1 MEHAILHLLY
11 ARYFTKLMR
20 DEGLIDIDEPFTRLL
35 TQGMVIAP
43 TYYQQTAQGGKIWL
57 SSEDVELQKNAKGQA
72 ISAISKKDGQT
83 VYLGGMEKMSKSKN
97 NGVDPVRI
105 INVYGADT
113 VRLFCMFAAP
123 PEQSLEWTEEG
134 VEGAFRFLRRLW
146 RIVFALKQMPVDQP
160 FKGDNKELSAE
171 LKALRF
177 KLHHSIERVSYDFE
191 VRQQFNTAIAAVM
204 ELLNQYDKTNWQDQ
218 GRIGFSVAL
227 ETILAVLRLLW
238 PITPHICETLWHELG
253 RSESL
258 QEAGWPV
265 VDQEALLKDEITLMV
280 QINGKLRGQIKIT
293 VDADES
299 SIISSTLRQAFV
311 QKYTQNKEIK
321 KTIVVP
327 RRLINIVLK

>member
-1 MEHAILHLLY
+1 M
-11 ARYFTKLMR
+11 
-20 DEGLIDIDEPFTRLL
+20 
-35 TQGMVIAP
+35 
-43 TYYQQTAQGGKIWL
+43 
-57 SSEDVELQKNAKGQA
+57 
-72 ISAISKKDGQT
+72 
-83 VYLGGMEKMSKSKN
+83 
-97 NGVDPVRI
+97 
-105 INVYGADT
+105 
-113 VRLFCMFAAP
+113 
-123 PEQSLEWTEEG
+123 
-134 VEGAFRFLRRLW
+134 
-146 RIVFALKQMPVDQP
+146 
-160 FKGDNKELSAE
+160 
-171 LKALRF
+171 RF